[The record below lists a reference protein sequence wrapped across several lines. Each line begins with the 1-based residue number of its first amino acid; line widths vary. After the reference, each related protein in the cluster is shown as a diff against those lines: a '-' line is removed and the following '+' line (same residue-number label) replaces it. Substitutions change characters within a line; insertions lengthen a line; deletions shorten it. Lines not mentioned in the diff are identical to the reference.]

1 MFFLLLNNIYRYYG
15 YNKATEGLREGGD
28 EENGPKR
35 RELRRLGH
43 KYVFSFSYRFFFL
56 LIHIYRYYGC
66 YGATEGCAGFYEEKN
81 GPKQRDMRCLGH
93 MVSFF
98 YLYSCF
104 FIHTLIL

>member
-1 MFFLLLNNIYRYYG
+1 MNAS
-15 YNKATEGLREGGD
+15 K
-28 EENGPKR
+28 
-35 RELRRLGH
+35 LRRGSGKAATRKTGPNDAIRVVWAISTCFHFLIG
-43 KYVFSFSYRFFFL
+43 FFFL

-81 GPKQRDMRCLGH
+81 GPKRRVSRRLGH